1 MWLKKIVNKYCH
13 KVTKTQSKKND
24 SINYVNCKIA
34 IDKKQMKIFSIDEIN
49 NKLIELNSWQ
59 FINNTIEKEFVL
71 NDFRDSLAFAVK
83 IGIEAEKMDH
93 HPDLLLHG
101 WNKVKV
107 TLTTHSAGGV
117 TENDIKLAQT
127 IDKITR

>member
-1 MWLKKIVNKYCH
+1 
-13 KVTKTQSKKND
+13 
-24 SINYVNCKIA
+24 
-34 IDKKQMKIFSIDEIN
+34 MKIFSIDEIN